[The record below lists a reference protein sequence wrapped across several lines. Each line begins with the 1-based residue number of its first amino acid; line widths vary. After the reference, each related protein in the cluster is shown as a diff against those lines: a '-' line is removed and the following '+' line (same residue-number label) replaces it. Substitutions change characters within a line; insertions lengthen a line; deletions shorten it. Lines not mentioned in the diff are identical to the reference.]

1 MPERTKE
8 LEVIKS
14 SMIKNSEI
22 QNPEAKLI
30 LGTRMKPKK
39 SWNIVGRIVPLVPRS
54 KTYS

>member
-39 SWNIVGRIVPLVPRS
+39 SWNIVGRIVPLVPCS